1 MLNVCCVSTEVWMYG
16 EVGDERLFLHIFK
29 ERLKDCFY
37 QRWWAQI
44 SNSERFNLYHCF
56 KSTLQ
61 CKRYLRC
68 MQSLCTI
75 QDGCVKDKLSPT
87 TFLCCFRP
95 TKLPLCT
102 TSTEDECHMLLQCPA
117 YTDWRTIFSLET
129 RERTGSQKEQYIQ
142 ILCSASDIIFLSLL
156 KFFFCF
162 AFAIKRRESLITA

>member
-16 EVGDERLFLHIFK
+16 EVGDERRFLHIFK

-95 TKLPLCT
+95 TQLPLLYYIDRRWVPYVVQMPSVRRLENT
-102 TSTEDECHMLLQCPA
+102 ILFWNKRTNWLTKGA
-117 YTDWRTIFSLET
+117 VYTNPLFS
-129 RERTGSQKEQYIQ
+129 QW
-142 ILCSASDIIFLSLL
+142 
-156 KFFFCF
+156 
-162 AFAIKRRESLITA
+162 